1 MMSISIASW
10 EILAFIIAES
20 IAIIAL
26 ICKIGKLRKEQQIT
40 QKFLGE
46 LLKLDATSLKA
57 AVAIFRATTLNKHS
71 NNEPRG

>member
-1 MMSISIASW
+1 MSICIASW
-10 EILAFIIAES
+10 EVLAFIVAES

-26 ICKIGKLRKEQQIT
+26 ICKIGRLRKEQQIT

-57 AVAIFRATTLNKHS
+57 AVEIFRATKFNNHN
-71 NNEPRG
+71 NNEPKG